1 MTHETGTIDQ
11 NLLRKCLGLASSYL
25 ITDTS
30 MNAERGLSTW
40 ICGLN
45 NLVDVLVALHVR
57 GELELGTM
65 NEASKVCSECWMIA
79 GTWRELDGSRVLVRG
94 VASRLRTVGCRYLVL
109 TASRCVDGSLAAV
122 GREWE
127 DISRREG
134 LCAVV
139 RGIGAGLG
147 SVMNTHFIVFYLS

>member
-11 NLLRKCLGLASSYL
+11 SLLRKCLGLASSYL

-79 GTWRELDGSRVLVRG
+79 GTWRELDESRVLVRG

-109 TASRCVDGSLAAV
+109 HQGVLMDHWQLLDGN
-122 GREWE
+122 GKTY
-127 DISRREG
+127 
-134 LCAVV
+134 
-139 RGIGAGLG
+139 RGERVYAP
-147 SVMNTHFIVFYLS
+147 S